1 MEFDELKQLVESNAK
16 AIFSHE
22 RRLGL
27 LSAYSIIEGSERLEL
42 LQHLQ
47 GLKEQLKQFES
58 GDIGELRT

>member
-22 RRLGL
+22 RRLAQ
-27 LSAYSIIEGSERLEL
+27 LSAYSIIEGSERLEF

-47 GLKEQLKQFES
+47 ALKQKLEQHRDDVM
-58 GDIGELRT
+58 GGLQP